1 MTDTWRLIRDGA
13 LPGARNM
20 ARDVA
25 MLEAVAHGE
34 APPTLRLYGWDPPCL
49 SLGRHQGL
57 EAADLASAA
66 PTASTWCGGRPAAA
80 PSSTTSS

>member
-1 MTDTWRLIRDGA
+1 
-13 LPGARNM
+13 M

-25 MLEAVAHGE
+25 MLEAVAHAD

-57 EAADLASAA
+57 EAADLAFCSAHGMEELGA
-66 PTASTWCGGRPAAA
+66 PHGGSGAK
-80 PSSTTSS
+80 S